1 MFPSFLKRK
10 SVIILAAAGFLVSI
24 IFMVYGFAPVISVN
38 GERASLSEFLK
49 VQSAI
54 TNMDKNANNGVLK
67 LSDDAIK
74 ERVFGNIIDKILMD
88 ALITR
93 TDTSLD
99 KKAEELVKQ
108 AIGQNPTL
116 QLDEAAKTLY
126 GLSAGD
132 FIELVLLP
140 QAKRDLLNER
150 FKDNPTQLNETWESL
165 IKTADIK
172 IYYPG
177 YKWEDGEIKKK

>member
-74 ERVFGNIIDKILMD
+74 ERVFGNIIDKIF
-88 ALITR
+88 TP
-93 TDTSLD
+93 
-99 KKAEELVKQ
+99 EYELKGSK
-108 AIGQNPTL
+108 I
-116 QLDEAAKTLY
+116 K
-126 GLSAGD
+126 D
-132 FIELVLLP
+132 FII
-140 QAKRDLLNER
+140 
-150 FKDNPTQLNETWESL
+150 FKLQKN
-165 IKTADIK
+165 
-172 IYYPG
+172 G
-177 YKWEDGEIKKK
+177 